1 MKDFNLLL
9 DNDNFD
15 GIVVI
20 LDNHLIIQDA
30 NKNFLNLLDYD
41 KRDIINNP
49 ITDLII
55 PDEKSVFLDM
65 AYKKT
70 LSNFISIKFYHK
82 SGAFRF
88 FSITILDLAEH
99 RIVIGKTIK
108 KEFIANN
115 FVHHNELQVDMKKLF
130 ENIETDN
137 IRDFI
142 SFKDDTI
149 SLMFNLLP
157 IEVWIKDKFGK
168 YIFGNEKYTAAI
180 HMEINDILMKDDF
193 ELFHSETAKAFLST
207 DLKSIESGKS
217 LSYSFETNSKNLAGS
232 AEVTK
237 IPIYNKYKKY
247 IGILGFS
254 IDTTH
259 IKSGEK
265 EIVNENTRLKEILG
279 ATGSLVFEMNSDGD
293 ITYYTGK
300 LSSDL
305 GFDNDNSN
313 SISIFSLIPKSSEL
327 TEKIALAY
335 NGVPVSF
342 QANIHGIDVKFSLVP
357 KIDKDG
363 ANKIIG
369 FGNKVKRSN
378 NNE

>member
-1 MKDFNLLL
+1 MIDFDLLL
-9 DNDNFD
+9 NSNNFD

-20 LDNHLIIQDA
+20 LDNHLNVKDA
-30 NKNFLNLLDYD
+30 NINFLNLLDYH
-41 KRDIINNP
+41 KRDIINSP

-65 AYKKT
+65 AYKKA

-88 FSITILDLAEH
+88 FSITILDLADH

-108 KEFIANN
+108 KEYIANN
-115 FVHHNELQVDMKKLF
+115 YVHHNELQVDMKNLF

-142 SFKDDTI
+142 SFKDDSI

-168 YIFGNEKYTAAI
+168 YIFGNKKYTAAI
-180 HMEINDILMKDDF
+180 HMKINDILMKDDF

-207 DLKSIESGKS
+207 DLQAIDSGKKI
-217 LSYSFETNSKNLAGS
+217 SYSFETNSKNLAGS

-259 IKSGEK
+259 IKSAEK
-265 EIVNENTRLKEILG
+265 EIENENTRLKEILDVS
-279 ATGSLVFEMNSDGD
+279 GSLVFEINSDGE
-293 ITYYTGK
+293 ITYFAGK
-300 LSSDL
+300 LSNEL
-305 GFDNDNSN
+305 GFDSKDSN
-313 SISIFSLIPKSSEL
+313 SINLLSLIPNSSEL
-327 TEKIALAY
+327 DEKLKLAF
-335 NGVPVSF
+335 NGTPVSF
-342 QANIHGIDVKFSLVP
+342 QGNINGIDIQFRLVP
-357 KIDKDG
+357 KLKKEG
-363 ANKIIG
+363 TNKIIG
-369 FGNKVKRSN
+369 FGNKVDRSN
-378 NNE
+378 KK